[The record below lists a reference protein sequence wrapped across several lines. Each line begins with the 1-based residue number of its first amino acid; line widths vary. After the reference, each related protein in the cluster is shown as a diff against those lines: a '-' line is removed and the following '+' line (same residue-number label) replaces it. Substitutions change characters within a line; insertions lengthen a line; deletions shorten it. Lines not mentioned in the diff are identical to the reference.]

1 MKSAADDKNLEK
13 LDVQELSRRLVELEE
28 ILHAIRHGEVDA
40 VVVSAATGDRVFTL
54 QGAEHPYRV
63 LVESM
68 NEGAATLTAD
78 GTILYANRRFAQMLE
93 ARLEQLIGSSLLS
106 VVTAPDGCDLRTML
120 KQATD
125 APQTIECLLQLAN
138 GDCLPAH
145 LSFGPLEGD
154 DVKAISLIATDLG
167 EQKRRELELAEI
179 NQKLAREVQQRMR
192 AEEAVRRDEESLRQ
206 LSARL
211 LQLQDEERRRIARDL
226 HDSTGQKLVGLSL
239 ELTMAAQHSGSLPPA
254 VHKAITNCC
263 FLADEISSDIRTL
276 SYLLHPPLLDEVGL
290 LSAARWFVDGF
301 VRRSNIRV
309 EVQAPQNL
317 ERMPQELELT
327 LFRLLQESLTNVHR
341 HSGSPTAEVVFT
353 VAQDEITLEVKDQG
367 TKPLKQDMESGNK
380 MGEMMGVGI
389 RGMRERVRQLGGH
402 LNLCS
407 DGHGTTMK
415 ATLPLRL
422 LNRTSP
428 ATRTGESL
436 SA

>member
-1 MKSAADDKNLEK
+1 M
-13 LDVQELSRRLVELEE
+13 
-28 ILHAIRHGEVDA
+28 
-40 VVVSAATGDRVFTL
+40 
-54 QGAEHPYRV
+54 
-63 LVESM
+63 
-68 NEGAATLTAD
+68 TAD
-78 GTILYANRRFAQMLE
+78 GTILYANRRFAEMLE
-93 ARLEQLIGSSLLS
+93 TPLEQLIGTSLLK
-106 VVTAPDGCDLRTML
+106 VVTAPEGCDLQGML

-125 APQTIECLLQLAN
+125 APQKIECLLRLSS
-138 GDCLPAH
+138 GECLPAH

-239 ELTMAAQHSGSLPPA
+239 ELTMAAQHSGSLPPS

-263 FLADEISSDIRTL
+263 SLADQISSDIRTL

-301 VRRSNIRV
+301 VRRSNIKV

-317 ERMPQELELT
+317 ARMPQELELT
-327 LFRLLQESLTNVHR
+327 LFRILQESLTNVHR

-367 TKPLKQDMESGNK
+367 KKPLKQDMDSGNK

-389 RGMRERVRQLGGH
+389 RGMRERVRQLGGQ
-402 LNLCS
+402 LDLRS

-415 ATLPLRL
+415 AILPLRL